1 MSPQENPSSL
11 EYRQHLRGDS
21 ITGTRE
27 QLLDLGIGVGQRY
40 PGEPGAAKWITHVN
54 DPRGFDVRLVRHADL
69 SGRFTASVYF
79 PGWPQEPSECGPVE
93 PFSEGVTRQSFYLYA
108 DAFVGSQGALVA
120 AGVAAPDQFPGMP
133 GRLKTRVTVF
143 PSGEIPDT
151 RMGCSKREAR
161 LPGAKR
167 IERLPNGLY
176 RVIVRLPQDEEERR
190 LEARNRD
197 RELWFSAVRAMPRP
211 APLFDLDLLSRQR
224 GRCVAFSPP
233 LDTPSGNVV
242 SLAAWR
248 ARRVG

>member
-1 MSPQENPSSL
+1 MSPQENRSSL
-11 EYRQHLRGDS
+11 EYKQHLRGDS

-54 DPRGFDVRLVRHADL
+54 DPRGFDVRLVRHEDL

-93 PFSEGVTRQSFYLYA
+93 PYSDGVTRQAHYSWG
-108 DAFVGSQGALVA
+108 DAYVGSQEALVA
-120 AGVAAPDQFPGMP
+120 AGLVAPDQFPGMP
-133 GRLKTRVTVF
+133 GRLKTCVTIY
-143 PSGEIPDT
+143 PSGEVPT
-151 RMGCSKREAR
+151 SRMGAHSDLAR
-161 LPGAKR
+161 LPGAKSV
-167 IERLPNGLY
+167 ERFSRGRY
-176 RVIVRLPQDEEERR
+176 RVLVKVPEEVCKTRN
-190 LEARNRD
+190 EAHQRAKTRWID
-197 RELWFSAVRAMPRP
+197 AVLAMPRP

-233 LDTPSGNVV
+233 RDTSSGNVV

-248 ARRVG
+248 ARRAG